1 MKTLI
6 LHDEQ
11 GNLAFT
17 MQGTEIKDNYSC
29 IVTDIE
35 ENKEIVSVDVS
46 TGQVITKEKGPS
58 ELEKLQS
65 ENEELTD
72 KVIELTAQNLE
83 NAE

>member
-6 LHDEQ
+6 VYDYN
-11 GNLAFT
+11 GNTAFT

-29 IVTDIE
+29 IVADIE
-35 ENKEIVSVDVS
+35 DGKEIVSVDAS
-46 TGQVITKEKGPS
+46 TGQVITKDKGPT

-72 KVIELTAQNLE
+72 KIIELTAQNLINE
-83 NAE
+83 

>member
-6 LHDEQ
+6 LYDNE
-11 GNLAFT
+11 GNVVFKI
-17 MQGTEIKDNYSC
+17 QGTEIQDNYFC

-35 ENKEIVSVDVS
+35 EGKEIISVDVA
-46 TGQVITKEKGPS
+46 TGQVITKDKEPS

-72 KVIELTAQNLE
+72 KVIELTAQNLINE
-83 NAE
+83 

>member
-46 TGQVITKEKGPS
+46 TGQVITKDKGPT

-72 KVIELTAQNLE
+72 KIIELTAQNLINE
-83 NAE
+83 

>member
-6 LHDEQ
+6 VYDSN
-11 GNLAFT
+11 GNIISS
-17 MQGTEIKDNYSC
+17 MWGTEIQDNYSC

-35 ENKEIVSVDVS
+35 EGKEIVSVDAS
-46 TGQVITKEKGPS
+46 TGQVITKDKGPT

-72 KVIELTAQNLE
+72 KIIELTAQNLINE
-83 NAE
+83 

>member
-35 ENKEIVSVDVS
+35 ENK
-46 TGQVITKEKGPS
+46 
-58 ELEKLQS
+58 
-65 ENEELTD
+65 
-72 KVIELTAQNLE
+72 
-83 NAE
+83 